1 MYISGVLS
9 LLSRM
14 QKVGDI
20 IDFINNLG
28 FATSILLPLQQ
39 LSVPF
44 DSQAAVVKIS
54 PPQQIIHT

>member
-1 MYISGVLS
+1 
-9 LLSRM
+9 M

-28 FATSILLPLQQ
+28 FATSILLLLQQ

-44 DSQAAVVKIS
+44 DSQAAVLKIHPS
-54 PPQQIIHT
+54 NKSFTHKSLS

>member
-28 FATSILLPLQQ
+28 FATSILLLLQQ
-39 LSVPF
+39 LSVSF
-44 DSQAAVVKIS
+44 DS
-54 PPQQIIHT
+54 

>member
-1 MYISGVLS
+1 
-9 LLSRM
+9 M

-54 PPQQIIHT
+54 PPNKSFTHKSLSEKMI

>member
-20 IDFINNLG
+20 IDFVDSLG
-28 FATSILLPLQQ
+28 FATSILLLLRQA
-39 LSVPF
+39 SVSF
-44 DSQAAVVKIS
+44 DS
-54 PPQQIIHT
+54 